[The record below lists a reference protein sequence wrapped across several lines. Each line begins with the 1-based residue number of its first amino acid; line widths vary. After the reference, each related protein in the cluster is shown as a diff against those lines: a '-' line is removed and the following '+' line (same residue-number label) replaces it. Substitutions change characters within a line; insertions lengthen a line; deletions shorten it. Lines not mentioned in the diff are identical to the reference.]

1 MEQFDNIK
9 CFTPIIDHD
18 CEILILGSMPGVKSR
33 ENNFYYSNPTNR
45 FWKILSAIYEE
56 DFVNADRCEKTKLLL
71 KKHIALFDVY
81 SSCEMKK
88 ENSSLDS
95 NIVNQK
101 FNDIESIIKGTKISK
116 IFITSK
122 KAYKEFVKKFDR
134 TFSNLKIE
142 IVNLPSPSSANRSKY
157 KTDDDMIK
165 VWKETILNKSE

>member
-1 MEQFDNIK
+1 M
-9 CFTPIIDHD
+9 
-18 CEILILGSMPGVKSR
+18 
-33 ENNFYYSNPTNR
+33 
-45 FWKILSAIYEE
+45 
-56 DFVNADRCEKTKLLL
+56 
-71 KKHIALFDVY
+71 Y